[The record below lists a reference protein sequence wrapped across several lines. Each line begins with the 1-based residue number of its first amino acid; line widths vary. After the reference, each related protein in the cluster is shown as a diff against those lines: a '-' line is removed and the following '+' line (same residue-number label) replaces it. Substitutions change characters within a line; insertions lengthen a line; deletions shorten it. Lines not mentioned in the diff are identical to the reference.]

1 MRRHRSIGLLAG
13 SLLAFALV
21 GSVAAKGPGEEVI
34 LALDSP
40 DNPHAGSPIK
50 VGVLMTRPDGS
61 AIRGEQVSFQLVRNG
76 GIGLVTVK
84 ATEETLGHY
93 TATATLPDQG
103 SWTVVVIATGDGGTQ
118 TFHAGDLG
126 IRAPLAT
133 ATPATPATPAAPAW
147 ILIIGLVALAL
158 AAGAASWIVTIRRRS
173 PVAADRA

>member
-133 ATPATPATPAAPAW
+133 ATPATPATPAAHCRRLP
-147 ILIIGLVALAL
+147 VALVPD
-158 AAGAASWIVTIRRRS
+158 ST
-173 PVAADRA
+173 RATFEFDPA